1 MKGPCPE
8 PHIHPHTYPSCL
20 SPILKFIT
28 SNLITSKTYTKI
40 KSDFLPIRAQ
50 KYNWYFSGTT
60 VNTMAITLINIAGTT
75 IPQFIK
81 KFNTSLKNKLVTFSS
96 FMSPKMN
103 HTIKNHFMILRAE
116 SHLGEKK
123 KIALWN
129 YFKKS
134 KVTLWK
140 ALLNRS
146 TMLSLLGL
154 TKSKA
159 SYH

>member
-81 KFNTSLKNKLVTFSS
+81 KFNTSLKNKLVTFPRLWVQRWIIRSKIIS
-96 FMSPKMN
+96 WSWGQN
-103 HTIKNHFMILRAE
+103 HIW
-116 SHLGEKK
+116 GKK

-129 YFKKS
+129 YLKKKQSDSLKGSAQS
-134 KVTLWK
+134 KYN
-140 ALLNRS
+140 ALIIGS
-146 TMLSLLGL
+146 D
-154 TKSKA
+154 KI
-159 SYH
+159 